1 MDEKKSRKVRSFF
14 NAIATGFFIQ
24 SISNFVDVK
33 VQ

>member
-1 MDEKKSRKVRSFF
+1 MRRIIEKSGPFF
-14 NAIATGFFIQ
+14 TAIATGFFIQ